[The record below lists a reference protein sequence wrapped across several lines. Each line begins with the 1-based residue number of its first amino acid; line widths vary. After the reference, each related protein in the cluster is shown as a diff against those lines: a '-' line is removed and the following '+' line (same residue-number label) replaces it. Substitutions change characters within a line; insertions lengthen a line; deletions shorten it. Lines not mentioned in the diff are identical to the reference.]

1 MQKLDLGFVRRQVP
15 AFAER
20 SLEGQAF
27 FENAGGSYPCGAVV
41 SRLGEYYRRL
51 KVQPY
56 YDFPASSEAGEW
68 MDASRARLAE
78 YLGVTAAEVHFGP
91 STSQNTYVLAQA
103 FRTLLKPGDEII
115 VTNQDH
121 EANTGAWR
129 RLAAHGVTVREWRV
143 DPQTGTLAES
153 DLEGLLSERTRLL
166 TFPHASNVVAHIN
179 PVARIAAR
187 ARAAGVITVVDG
199 VAWAPHGL
207 PDVAALGADIYL
219 FSLYKTYGPHQGLMV
234 VRAGLLERLGNEG
247 HYFNAGEPSK
257 RLVPAGPDH
266 AQVAAARGIAEYF
279 DALDAH
285 HGTAG
290 GSTAVDATR
299 ARAARVRTLLRGA
312 EVPLLAT
319 LLEYLG
325 TRRDVRVLGPTVAEQ
340 RAATVSFVT
349 ETIEPVEMVRALARR
364 GFMAGNGNFYA
375 VRVLEAMSVN
385 PDRGALRLSLVHYNS
400 SEEVNA
406 VIEAL
411 EQILAAQ
418 APARHARQGD
428 SRESHPAK
436 LTGA

>member
-1 MQKLDLGFVRRQVP
+1 MKLDLDFVRRQFP
-15 AFAER
+15 AFAEP
-20 SLEGQAF
+20 SLSGQAF
-27 FENAGGSYPCGAVV
+27 FENAGGSYPCAAVV

-56 YDFPASSEAGEW
+56 YEFPASTEAGKW
-68 MDASRARLAE
+68 MDASRVQLAE
-78 YLGVTAAEVHFGP
+78 YLGVTAPEVHFGP

-129 RLAAHGVTVREWRV
+129 RLAAHGITVREWRV
-143 DPQTGTLAES
+143 DPETGTLTES
-153 DLEGLLSERTRLL
+153 DLERLLTARTRLL

-179 PVARIAAR
+179 PVARITAR

-207 PDVAALGADIYL
+207 PDVAELGADIYL

-234 VRAGLLERLGNEG
+234 VRAALLDRLGNEG

-285 HGTAG
+285 HGAAG
-290 GSTAVDATR
+290 APAASSAADAVR

-319 LLEYLG
+319 LLEYLR
-325 TRRDVRVLGPTVAEQ
+325 TRRDVRVLGPQVAEQ

-349 ETIEPVEMVRALARR
+349 ETIEPVEMVRSLARR
-364 GFMAGNGNFYA
+364 GFMAGNGNYYA
-375 VRVLEAMSVN
+375 VRVLEAMNVN
-385 PDRGALRLSLVHYNS
+385 PDRGAVRLSLLHYNS
-400 SEEVNA
+400 SAEVTG

-411 EQILAAQ
+411 EQILGTQ
-418 APARHARQGD
+418 ALALRARHGD
-428 SRESHPAK
+428 SR
-436 LTGA
+436 

>member
-1 MQKLDLGFVRRQVP
+1 MQKLDLGFVRRQFP
-15 AFAER
+15 AFSER
-20 SLEGQAF
+20 TLAGQAF

-41 SRLGEYYRRL
+41 SRLDEYYRRL

-68 MDASRARLAE
+68 MDASRVRLAE
-78 YLGVTAAEVHFGP
+78 YLGVMPPEVHFGP

-103 FRTLLKPGDEII
+103 FRTLLKPGDQII

-129 RLAAHGVTVREWRV
+129 RLAGHGVTVREWRV
-143 DPQTGTLAES
+143 DAQSGTLDES
-153 DLEGLLSERTRLL
+153 DLDGLLTERTRLL

-179 PVARIAAR
+179 PVARITAR

-207 PDVAALGADIYL
+207 PDVRELGADIYL

-285 HGTAG
+285 HGAGPG
-290 GSTAVDATR
+290 GSTAAAAGPG
-299 ARAARVRTLLRGA
+299 ARAARVRSLVRGA

-325 TRRDVRVLGPTVAEQ
+325 TRRDLRVLGPSVPEQ

-349 ETIEPVEMVRALARR
+349 ETIEPLEMVRSLARL

-375 VRVLEAMSVN
+375 VRVLEAMNVN
-385 PDRGALRLSLVHYNS
+385 PDRGAVRLSLLHYNS
-400 SEEVNA
+400 SEEVNG

-411 EQILAAQ
+411 DQILGPQ
-418 APARHARQGD
+418 ASVRRARQGD
-428 SRESHPAK
+428 SS
-436 LTGA
+436 